1 MAQAAVARL
10 GLLGP
15 AVQEERVRK
24 IAQRVASGSRCTIRD
39 LAVECNLSPS
49 HLQHLFKQQTGVG
62 LGHWLTEQRLE
73 RAAHLLVHS
82 TMSVKE
88 IGYAVGYEHPSS
100 FIRAFGRHFRQAP
113 RCYRQQ
119 GDRTKC

>member
-10 GLLGP
+10 AVLAP

-39 LAVECNLSPS
+39 LAVEFNLSPS

-62 LGHWLTEQRLE
+62 LGHWMTEQRLE
-73 RAAHLLVHS
+73 RAAHLLVHN
-82 TMSVKE
+82 TKILKE
-88 IGYAVGYEHPSS
+88 IASAVGYVQPASLIRS
-100 FIRAFGRHFRQAP
+100 F
-113 RCYRQQ
+113 
-119 GDRTKC
+119 